1 MIFFCFHRPLFFFFL
16 CVFLQRGKEERRR
29 EREGIFLE
37 RAFPL
42 APLPF
47 APLAPL
53 WTAKVDTFTCLV
65 SWTLFEDGK
74 RGKRTRKGAP
84 KEKRRRHAAALSLTS
99 PTTLSST
106 KTGVSLRVASS
117 PVRSGR
123 PGSSGGL
130 QQTGSAP
137 ATVRVG
143 WVGGEK
149 EKKNE
154 TPIFFQRLFPPQF
167 LSSPAC
173 RRTPKWFHS
182 HALSLSL
189 QLPSRQP
196 SKCSTTSDY
205 GALAAAVAGAAAAGS
220 FHHQQQPMISSSSS
234 TATAAA
240 AAAPLPLFFDD
251 RGRNSSLP
259 LVTPLARPGLL
270 AAPAPPRKNAL
281 FESTRVDLGAA
292 MATAAAAA
300 DMNSC
305 NGSSATTFLTA
316 ASASAVSANEVS
328 MLTAAAALLPSSS
341 SSAAA
346 SFSAPPFPRPHPA
359 SAPERRG
366 RPPRP
371 PAASRSF
378 ARVRVRRTLDMRAGG
393 GNPFSTSSAHHHHH
407 RSSSSSRDPLAPLP
421 AAATKVRFQAAAGRC
436 SAAALPLALIAP
448 PDAPSNLNLNHGSGS
463 ERGRRRADTPGC
475 CGGRLAG
482 RRAAR
487 RLSDGGTGSGGGSGG
502 AENENA
508 NNNSNATAAS
518 DAAAGLVAKLS
529 LDAF

>member
-16 CVFLQRGKEERRR
+16 FVFLQRGKEERRR

-189 QLPSRQP
+189 
-196 SKCSTTSDY
+196 
-205 GALAAAVAGAAAAGS
+205 
-220 FHHQQQPMISSSSS
+220 SS
-234 TATAAA
+234 TPIPPALKVLHDFGLRRAG
-240 AAAPLPLFFDD
+240 
-251 RGRNSSLP
+251 RGRGRGSSCGELS
-259 LVTPLARPGLL
+259 
-270 AAPAPPRKNAL
+270 PP
-281 FESTRVDLGAA
+281 
-292 MATAAAAA
+292 AAA
-300 DMNSC
+300 DDFFFFFDG
-305 NGSSATTFLTA
+305 NGGGGGG
-316 ASASAVSANEVS
+316 
-328 MLTAAAALLPSSS
+328 
-341 SSAAA
+341 
-346 SFSAPPFPRPHPA
+346 APP
-359 SAPERRG
+359 
-366 RPPRP
+366 
-371 PAASRSF
+371 
-378 ARVRVRRTLDMRAGG
+378 
-393 GNPFSTSSAHHHHH
+393 
-407 RSSSSSRDPLAPLP
+407 
-421 AAATKVRFQAAAGRC
+421 
-436 SAAALPLALIAP
+436 
-448 PDAPSNLNLNHGSGS
+448 
-463 ERGRRRADTPGC
+463 
-475 CGGRLAG
+475 
-482 RRAAR
+482 
-487 RLSDGGTGSGGGSGG
+487 
-502 AENENA
+502 
-508 NNNSNATAAS
+508 
-518 DAAAGLVAKLS
+518 S
-529 LDAF
+529 LF